1 MKPAPFRYLAV
12 ESAAEAAAVLGQ
24 YGYEAKL
31 LAGGQSLVP
40 LLNFRLARPAVL
52 VDISRIQDCREIQIE
67 GESLILGGLTRQRE
81 VELSALVREQCPL
94 LSEAAPYIGHV
105 AIRNRGTVGGSLA
118 HADPAA
124 ELPALAV
131 ALEAE
136 FVLQSQ
142 SGTRTV
148 PAAEFFVSVLT
159 TALQPGELLSQ
170 VRIPLSSTRSGHAF
184 LEVARRHGDFALVGV
199 VCLLT
204 PAADRPEQ
212 IGSARLVLM
221 GVGDV
226 PVRVGAAE
234 TVLTGQIA
242 SREAFQEAAAAVLDE
257 IEPAADLQASAT
269 YRRHLSGVLTYQA
282 LERAWER
289 VGKEPIQ

>member
-1 MKPAPFRYLAV
+1 LKPAPFRYIAV
-12 ESAAEAAAVLGQ
+12 ESAVEAVEVLSQ
-24 YGYEAKL
+24 YGYESKL

-52 VDISRIQDCREIQIE
+52 IDISRIQDHREIQIE
-67 GESLILGGLTRQRE
+67 GESLVLGGLARQRE
-81 VELSALVREQCPL
+81 MELSALIKEHCPL

-105 AIRNRGTVGGSLA
+105 AIRNRGTIGGSLA

-142 SGTRTV
+142 SGTRIV
-148 PAAEFFVSVLT
+148 PASDFFISVLT
-159 TALQPGELLSQ
+159 TALQPGELLAQ
-170 VRIPLSSTRSGHAF
+170 VRIPLSNTFSGYSF
-184 LEVARRHGDFALVGV
+184 LEIARRHGDFALVGV
-199 VCLLT
+199 ACLLR

-212 IGSARLVLM
+212 VDSARLVLM

-226 PVRVGAAE
+226 PFRAGGAEAI
-234 TVLTGQIA
+234 LSGQKA
-242 SREAFQEAAAAVLDE
+242 SQQTFKEAAAAVLDE
-257 IEPAADLQASAT
+257 IEPASDLQASAT
-269 YRRHLSGVLTYQA
+269 YRRHLSGVLVYQA
-282 LERAWER
+282 LEKAWNRVKKER
-289 VGKEPIQ
+289 VQ